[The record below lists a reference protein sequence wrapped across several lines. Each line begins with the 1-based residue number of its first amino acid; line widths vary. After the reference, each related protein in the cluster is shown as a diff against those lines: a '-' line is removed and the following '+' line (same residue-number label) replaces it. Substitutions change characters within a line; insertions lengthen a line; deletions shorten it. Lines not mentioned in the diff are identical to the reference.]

1 MRKYVN
7 SAFNESPPP
16 HTQHTHCSIHYTTT
30 DPISAVPEKQCSHF
44 ISKQSGTD
52 LGTVLAEQAS
62 AAVHYK
68 EYTDKHYAI
77 ELDIEV
83 LYKSTVAVTYNC
95 ET

>member
-1 MRKYVN
+1 MRIYVN
-7 SAFNESPPP
+7 SAFTEFPPQ
-16 HTQHTHCSIHYTTT
+16 HTQTHFSIHYTTT

-44 ISKQSGTD
+44 ISKQSGPD

-68 EYTDKHYAI
+68 DYTDKHYAI
-77 ELDIEV
+77 ELDIGV